1 MQINMVG
8 CKTTEEEKEI
18 VQLLKEKYKNQS
30 YKFREISNTL
40 ILSDKKWIITP
51 NNLIKQLTKR
61 KPEIKIYSAE
71 VIRNALQ

>member
-8 CKTTEEEKEI
+8 CKTIEEEKEI

>member
-1 MQINMVG
+1 MQINIVG

>member
-40 ILSDKKWIITP
+40 ILSDKKWIITS

>member
-8 CKTTEEEKEI
+8 CKTAEEEKEI

-71 VIRNALQ
+71 VIKNALQ

>member
-51 NNLIKQLTKR
+51 NILIKQLTKR

>member
-18 VQLLKEKYKNQS
+18 VQLLKEKYKHQR